1 MTPEEVEQLA
11 AHWTAAQRTVAAFVR
26 TLITDFH
33 DAEDVLQR
41 VAVALVRKYAQ
52 YDPQRPFVAWAIGVA
67 KHECLAFLRQHR
79 RERLLFDDS
88 LLEKIAESY
97 QREAQKSSPYL
108 QFLEECIQEL
118 AGRARRA
125 IQLRYVNNLK
135 AVQIAEKMNISPGA
149 ARMLLN
155 RARALL
161 RECLEAHAAKHK
173 ENP

>member
-11 AHWTAAQRTVAAFVR
+11 AYWTAAQRTVAAFVR
-26 TLITDFH
+26 TLIIDFH
-33 DAEDVLQR
+33 DAEYVLQR
-41 VAVALVRKYAQ
+41 VAVALVRKFSQ

-79 RERLLFDDS
+79 RERLLFDDE
-88 LLEKIAESY
+88 LLEKIAECHH
-97 QREAQKSSPYL
+97 QEAQSSSPFW

-118 AGRARRA
+118 AGRAKRA

-135 AVQIAEKMNISPGA
+135 TAEIAEKMCISPGA
-149 ARMLLN
+149 ARMLLS

-161 RECLEAHAAKHK
+161 RECLEAHAAQHK